1 MNTTNALI
9 ILLLTTTFLGTNIIP
24 RPNMDTIGQPI
35 QLNFAEGRWKGDML
49 GEGTVMNEYDVTINA
64 TITGTLEGTPQFG
77 TWNGKYQATYKWDS
91 HMENDIGFLK
101 GNYSWNMDDSGRVT
115 GTVVSKVSGLLVG
128 DWELQLD
135 GTVRETGII
144 EGTWTGKFTPTYF
157 SYGRVTPVPTTLR
170 LQGSGDFEAKL
181 QEKIITTTTQTT
193 SETTPPAQSPIT
205 TIQPPPSDE
214 TINNEDQILVTI
226 LQAASII
233 AIVVIVILIAA
244 KALRSDH

>member
-170 LQGSGDFEAKL
+170 FQGSGDFEAKL

-214 TINNEDQILVTI
+214 TINNEGQILVTI

>member
-1 MNTTNALI
+1 MNTTLALI
-9 ILLLTTTFLGTNIIP
+9 VILLTTALLGINIIP
-24 RPNMDTIGQPI
+24 RPNMETIGQTI
-35 QLNFAEGRWKGDML
+35 QMNFAEGSWKGDML

-115 GTVVSKVSGLLVG
+115 GTIVSKVSGLLVG

-135 GTVRETGII
+135 GSVRETGII

-181 QEKIITTTTQTT
+181 QEKIITTTSQTT

-214 TINNEDQILVTI
+214 TINNEGQILVTI
-226 LQAASII
+226 LQAVLII